1 MGCRKECRVMAKQV
15 SDKPPTFEEALVQL
29 TGIVNAIEEGKT
41 GLEDAVVEYEKG
53 MKLIRHCRSI
63 LDAAEARVQQLQ
75 VAEDGKL
82 ASAPMTPPAE

>member
-1 MGCRKECRVMAKQV
+1 MAKQA
-15 SDKPPTFEEALVQL
+15 SDKPPTFEEALAQL
-29 TGIVNAIEEGKT
+29 AGIVNAIEEGKT

-82 ASAPMTPPAE
+82 TPAPMTPPAE

>member
-1 MGCRKECRVMAKQV
+1 MAK
-15 SDKPPTFEEALVQL
+15 STNDKPPTFEEALAQL

-63 LDAAEARVQQLQ
+63 LDTAEARIQQLQ
-75 VAEDGKL
+75 VVEDGKIT
-82 ASAPMTPPAE
+82 SAPMAPATE

>member
-1 MGCRKECRVMAKQV
+1 MAK
-15 SDKPPTFEEALVQL
+15 STNDKPPTFEEALAQL

-63 LDAAEARVQQLQ
+63 LDTAEARIQQLQ
-75 VAEDGKL
+75 VAEDGKIT
-82 ASAPMTPPAE
+82 SAPMAPATE